1 MTVTQL
7 LGLAAVLLTF
17 GSVLVIRALFEADFD
32 HEEPSTK
39 PLPNTQHRRPERR
52 AA

>member
-17 GSVLVIRALFEADFD
+17 GSVLVIRALFEADFG
-32 HEEPSTK
+32 HEQPAKQS
-39 PLPNTQHRRPERR
+39 RPATDSHTERR

>member
-1 MTVTQL
+1 MTQL

-17 GSVLVIRALFEADFD
+17 GSVLVIRALFEADFPP
-32 HEEPSTK
+32 EKAAAPA
-39 PLPNTQHRRPERR
+39 LRRAHPHSERR

>member
-1 MTVTQL
+1 MTQL

-32 HEEPSTK
+32 HEEPAAQS
-39 PLPNTQHRRPERR
+39 LPSHAHTERR

>member
-17 GSVLVIRALFEADFD
+17 GSVLVIRALIEADLD
-32 HEEPSTK
+32 NDEPAPAQS
-39 PLPNTQHRRPERR
+39 LPRPAHTERR

>member
-1 MTVTQL
+1 MTQL
-7 LGLAAVLLTF
+7 LGLAAILLTF

-32 HEEPSTK
+32 HEERSTRALS
-39 PLPNTQHRRPERR
+39 PTRTHTERR